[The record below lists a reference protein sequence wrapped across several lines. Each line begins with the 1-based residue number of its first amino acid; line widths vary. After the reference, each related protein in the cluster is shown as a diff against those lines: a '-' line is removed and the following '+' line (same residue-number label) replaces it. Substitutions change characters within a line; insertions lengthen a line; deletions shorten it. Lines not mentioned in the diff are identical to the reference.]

1 MMRTAFLSPRREA
14 GMQATCDQVQRDA
27 CGTDELGLFELAY
40 VSRAVERLDQSEL
53 EAILRT
59 ARAANAQAN
68 VTGMLLY
75 RSTAFLQVLEGP
87 EAVVRALYERIRA
100 DARHFRVRTLIER
113 PLAER
118 RFPEWSMGF
127 RRIDETEEP
136 PGFSHFLEGAT
147 IDLTDAVASEAVEL
161 LYVFRAQA

>member
-1 MMRTAFLSPRREA
+1 MQVNDHRVARGASGA
-14 GMQATCDQVQRDA
+14 GETS
-27 CGTDELGLFELAY
+27 LFELAY
-40 VSRAVERLDQSEL
+40 VSRAVERLDQSAL

-59 ARAANAQAN
+59 ARTANAKAN

-87 EAVVRALYERIRA
+87 EAAVRALYERIRA
-100 DARHFRVRTLIER
+100 DRRHFRVRTLIER
-113 PLAER
+113 PLDER

-127 RRIDETEEP
+127 RRIDETDEP
-136 PGFSHFLEGAT
+136 LGFSHFLEGAT
-147 IDLTDAVASEAVEL
+147 IDLTDAAASEAVEL

>member
-1 MMRTAFLSPRREA
+1 MRVTNNAA
-14 GMQATCDQVQRDA
+14 N
-27 CGTDELGLFELAY
+27 CGASGAAEPGLFELVY
-40 VSRAVERLDQSEL
+40 VSRAVERLDQSAL

-59 ARAANAQAN
+59 ARSANAEAS

-75 RSTAFLQVLEGP
+75 RSTAFLQVLEGT
-87 EAVVRALYERIRA
+87 EATVRALYDRIRA
-100 DARHFRVRTLIER
+100 DRRHFRVRTLIER

-127 RRIDETEEP
+127 RRIDETDEL
-136 PGFSHFLEGAT
+136 PGFSHFLEEST
-147 IDLTDAVASEAVEL
+147 IDLTDAAASEALEM